1 MTISNIHTPKCW
13 ANVPLNLAWKNKK
26 ANVFKDSTR
35 DVFCRTLRFLHSLS
49 LIALPHNNYV
59 APPLSASLSLFL
71 RTHTHCPHFF
81 IHTHTQHHTSYF
93 MSPCVSA
100 LSLDYNVISH
110 YTLWALCQCS
120 RGLKLSK
127 SSDFCHVGAA
137 QLDNWRWKVQNFTL
151 PPSLSFSFRST
162 SPPLS
167 LTHSSLQTQMV

>member
-1 MTISNIHTPKCW
+1 M
-13 ANVPLNLAWKNKK
+13 
-26 ANVFKDSTR
+26 
-35 DVFCRTLRFLHSLS
+35 LHHLCLHLCPSFSVSHCL
-49 LIALPHNNYV
+49 HYGH
-59 APPLSASLSLFL
+59 
-71 RTHTHCPHFF
+71 THTHTLPILF
-81 IHTHTQHHTSYF
+81 HTHTQHHTSYF

-127 SSDFCHVGAA
+127 SSDFCHVDTA

-167 LTHSSLQTQMV
+167 LSLILAFKLKWRKWIYFSSFCFFLWYECILVIVFFLKFYIECHTTYILTYIKLTLN

>member
-1 MTISNIHTPKCW
+1 MYLLTWLEKIKRRMSLKTQPGTFF
-13 ANVPLNLAWKNKK
+13 AE
-26 ANVFKDSTR
+26 
-35 DVFCRTLRFLHSLS
+35 RFIFFTLS
-49 LIALPHNNYV
+49 LYSH
-59 APPLSASLSLFL
+59 FL
-71 RTHTHCPHFF
+71 TIIMLHHLCLHLCPSFSVHTHTAHTFSYT
-81 IHTHTQHHTSYF
+81 HTHTQHHTSYF